1 MVKVENLSFSYKHE
15 FPIFSNFSLN
25 IGVGERWSIIGPSG
39 CGKTTLLYLLAGLR
53 TPLSGKISVTNG
65 SSGHKVLTG
74 VILQDYGLFPWATAF
89 ENVALGLKI
98 QRFDKKTVASVTQNW
113 LNKLGIDH
121 VAAHYPAELSGG
133 QRQRVAIARTLALE
147 PALLLMDEPFA
158 SLDSITREDLL
169 NLVLKLW
176 QNLTS
181 TIVLVTHNIDEAVY
195 WGNNILVLDD
205 PPNTGGLIIDN
216 PGSGQPEYRNRVE
229 FSAKCRQLR
238 EIIEQNSRNRGTGAL
253 SG

>member
-1 MVKVENLSFSYKHE
+1 MVKVQKLNFSYKRE
-15 FPIFSNFSLN
+15 SPIFSDFSLN
-25 IGVGERWSIIGPSG
+25 IGTGERWSIIGPSG

-53 TPLSGKISVTNG
+53 APTAGTINISNG
-65 SSGHKVLTG
+65 SNGHKVLTG
-74 VILQDYGLFPWATAF
+74 VILQDYGLFPWASAF

-98 QRFDKKTVASVTQNW
+98 QGFDKKTVASTTQNW
-113 LNKLGIDH
+113 LTKLGIDH

-169 NLVLKLW
+169 NLALKLW

-181 TIVLVTHNIDEAVY
+181 TMVLVTHNIGEAVY
-195 WGNNILVLDD
+195 WGNNILVLGH
-205 PPNTGGLIIDN
+205 PPNTEALIINN
-216 PGSGQPEYRNRVE
+216 PGSGQPEYRNYPE
-229 FSAKCRQLR
+229 FRIKCQQIR
-238 EIIEQNSRNRGTGAL
+238 ELVEQNSRKNSAGEQHA
-253 SG
+253 